1 MRTTKRRKMYAR
13 IEKVGNVMM
22 VSGTVGLGISL
33 LNPVFCIPSAV
44 AAYSGSIVSLIG
56 EKKLQK
62 EDIRLGNYE
71 IDPNKEGKKLTLK
84 K

>member
-33 LNPVFCIPSAV
+33 LNPVFYIPSAV
-44 AAYSGSIVSLIG
+44 AAYSDCVVSLIG
-56 EKKLQK
+56 ERKLQK
-62 EDIRLGNYE
+62 DDIALGNYE
-71 IDPNKEGKKLTLK
+71 INKKTRKLVLK

>member
-22 VSGTVGLGISL
+22 VSGTAGLGITFI
-33 LNPVFCIPSAV
+33 NPAFFIPSMAL
-44 AAYSGSIVSLIG
+44 AYSGCVVSLIG

-62 EDIRLGNYE
+62 EDIVLGNYE
-71 IDPNKEGKKLTLK
+71 INNKTRKLVLK